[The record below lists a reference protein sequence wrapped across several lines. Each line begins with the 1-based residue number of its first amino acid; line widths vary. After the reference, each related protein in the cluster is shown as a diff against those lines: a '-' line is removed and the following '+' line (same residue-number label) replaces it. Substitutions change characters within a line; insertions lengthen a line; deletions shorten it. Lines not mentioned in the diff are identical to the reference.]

1 MKKILSSLTVLILIA
16 GTASYFY
23 FFTGQ
28 NYYTKITST
37 GESIVTKEDGTDKEA
52 KDFSYHQLAF
62 DKNGKEKA
70 VDFNST
76 LGREL
81 RIGAYLKLTV
91 NRNKGVLR
99 WEEVTYED
107 LPASVKSQLN

>member
-1 MKKILSSLTVLILIA
+1 MKHILSFLTVLILIV

-23 FFTGQ
+23 FYSGQ
-28 NYYTKITST
+28 DYYTKITST
-37 GESIVTKEDGTDKEA
+37 GESFVTKVDGSEKEITDV
-52 KDFSYHQLAF
+52 SYHQVAF

-76 LGREL
+76 LGRDL

-91 NRNKGVLR
+91 NRNKGVLS